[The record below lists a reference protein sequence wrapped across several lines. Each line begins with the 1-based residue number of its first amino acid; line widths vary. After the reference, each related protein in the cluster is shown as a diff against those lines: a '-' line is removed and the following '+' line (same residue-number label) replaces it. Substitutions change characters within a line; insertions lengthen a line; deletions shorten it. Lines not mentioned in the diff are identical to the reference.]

1 MRRSSRPSKDKGSV
15 REASSAKRP
24 AFPFAPRASRFAPCG
39 FTLIEVV
46 VVILV
51 IGMTIVAGLSG
62 LVRPVRLALSETAS
76 EILTLVESARSSA
89 VLNGSPRK
97 LVYDLDARP
106 QAVWIEV
113 PPPADD
119 PTRDPERVL
128 ETRLPARLRIRAI
141 ETGKDAAREEGI
153 VRLSAEPSGF
163 LSPHLVRLA
172 TEDGAFVRTAAVRA
186 FPGAS
191 RAVEGEPAWEDLMRE
206 RFEEDLEGVKALEP
220 QE

>member
-1 MRRSSRPSKDKGSV
+1 MRRSSRRNK
-15 REASSAKRP
+15 
-24 AFPFAPRASRFAPCG
+24 G

-46 VVILV
+46 VVLLV

-62 LVRPVRLALSETAS
+62 LVRPARLALSETSGELLA
-76 EILTLVESARSSA
+76 LVESARSSA
-89 VLNGSPRK
+89 VLHGAPRK

-106 QAVWIEV
+106 QTAWIEI

-119 PTRDPERVL
+119 PTRDPEKVL
-128 ETRLPARLRIRAI
+128 ETRLPPRLRIRAV
-141 ETGKDAAREEGI
+141 ETGKDAAEETGT

-172 TEDGAFVRTAAVRA
+172 TEDGSLVRTAVVRA

-191 RAVEGEPAWEDLMRE
+191 RAVEGEPPWDDLMLE
-206 RFEEDLEGVKALEP
+206 RVEEDLDGVKALEP
-220 QE
+220 QK